1 MKLLSL
7 LFLFSLTTWANLET
21 PRDTFKTFLKSMVK
35 VKEGDS
41 VQESLNRAI
50 TTFDLSR
57 IDPAAQKEAGIR
69 LSEGLINVFDRLEKI
84 NYEDIP
90 LKAPG
95 GYWIYDK
102 RSYSQGAED
111 QQIEISLRQ
120 IDGQWKFGKE
130 TIESIPL
137 YKKILSDKEVVE
149 GVQKLRTWRDMLR
162 GKLPAW
168 SQKGLLGIEI
178 WQYIGLALMLL
189 AGYILEKLL
198 SFGIQSLLNKNI
210 PIFERAPEGTL
221 NKAAVP
227 FGQIVLLYIV
237 YANLYWLDLEPTQ
250 LAFIKRAIFV
260 ITAIEAVWLGHR
272 IVQIVA
278 YYLRERAANTVS
290 KFDDIMIPLISKTSF
305 VLVYLFGAVLVLS
318 ALTVDVTGLLAGLGI
333 GGLAFA
339 FAAKDT
345 LANFFGSIMLV
356 LDRPFDIGDVITTG
370 DIEGVVVE
378 VGFRSTRIRTF
389 YDSIITV
396 SNGDLVNR
404 PIDNKGKRRYRR
416 LSTTLGLEY
425 DTPPEKIEAFCE
437 GVRQLILAQKF
448 TRKDNFNVYFVG
460 YGASSLDVQLM
471 VFWETDDYAREQAE
485 KHRLNIDILRLAAD
499 LEVNFAFPTT
509 TVHLFNE
516 AEKPAHKALEKY
528 LDEGIGRAKEL
539 QNRPLS
545 LKNPRSNA
553 NDEEQ
558 FGKNDIGV

>member
-1 MKLLSL
+1 MKLLCLLSVFSMSL
-7 LFLFSLTTWANLET
+7 FAGLET
-21 PRDTFKTFLKSMVK
+21 PRDAFKTFLKSMVQ
-35 VKEGDS
+35 VKEGNNVS
-41 VQESLNRAI
+41 ESFDKAI
-50 TTFDLSR
+50 SALDLSR
-57 IDPAAQKEAGIR
+57 IDPAARREAGIR

-84 NYEDIP
+84 DYEDIP
-90 LKAPG
+90 LNAQG

-102 RSYSQGAED
+102 RPYSDGDIER
-111 QQIEISLRQ
+111 QIEISLRQ

-130 TIESIPL
+130 TIQSIPL
-137 YKKILSDKEVVE
+137 YKKALSNKNIVE
-149 GVQKLRTWRDMLR
+149 GVEKLRTWRDMLR
-162 GKLPAW
+162 GELPAW
-168 SQKGLLGIEI
+168 SQKGLLGIEV
-178 WQYIGLALMLL
+178 WQYIGLAIMLFV
-189 AGYILEKLL
+189 AYVLEKAL
-198 SFGIQSLLNKNI
+198 SFGVQALLNKNI
-210 PIFERAPEGTL
+210 PIFKRAPEGTL
-221 NKAAVP
+221 NKAAIP

-237 YANLYWLDLEPTQ
+237 HANLYWLDLEPTQ
-250 LAFIKRAIFV
+250 LAFIKRAIYV
-260 ITAIEAVWLGHR
+260 ITALEAVWLGHR
-272 IVQIVA
+272 LVHIVA
-278 YYLRERAANTVS
+278 YYLRERAENTVS
-290 KFDDIMIPLISKTSF
+290 KFDDIMIPLISKTAF
-305 VLVYLFGAVLVLS
+305 VLVYLFGVVLVLS

-370 DIEGVVVE
+370 EIEGVVVE

-389 YDSIITV
+389 YDSIISV

-437 GVRQLILAQKF
+437 GIRQLILAHKF

-471 VFWETDDYAREQAE
+471 VFWETGDYAREQAE
-485 KHRLNIDILRLAAD
+485 KHRLNIDILRLAAE

-516 AEKPAHKALEKY
+516 TEKPAHKALEKY
-528 LDEGIGRAKEL
+528 LDEGIGKAKAL
-539 QNRPLS
+539 QSRPLS

-558 FGKNDIGV
+558 FGKNDVGV